1 MSVGLLLLS
10 LLLTHPD
17 LDEGRVAF
25 SAMKYR
31 AAVPAL
37 TRVTQDGAAA
47 DAEVQ
52 EALTLLARSHLAL
65 KAPEAA
71 EAAFEALLRRSPMAE
86 EPAGSPALRAL
97 FQKAKVTVFPPGTVR
112 LSRRQSGEDT
122 LLVEVVNPWRVAL
135 VATWYQVRPVAS
147 SRVLA
152 FQGAQVV
159 ASLPVGT
166 AGYLE
171 LTKDGQVVAALG
183 SRGEPILGPAGPMA
197 EPPLPPSDAPK
208 TDIAP
213 VLAPVATP
221 APAVTP
227 PAPLA
232 PVVQSRRVAGW
243 SLLGAGIATAAA
255 GAGVIAWGSDDR
267 RRGDG
272 FPFTTRDL
280 TEAEAL
286 KVSGDTKM
294 LAGGIVGGVGV
305 TGVIIGVIVLLT
317 Q

>member
-1 MSVGLLLLS
+1 MSVGLLLVS

-37 TRVTQDGAAA
+37 TRVTQDATAA

-65 KAPEAA
+65 KSMDAA
-71 EAAFEALLRRSPMAE
+71 RAAFEALLRRSPMAD

-97 FQKAKVTVFPPGTVR
+97 FQQARAAVFPPGTVR
-112 LSRRQSGEDT
+112 LARRQSGEDT
-122 LLVEVVNPWRVAL
+122 LLVDVVNPWGLAL
-135 VATWYQVRPVAS
+135 VATWHQVRPIAA
-147 SRVLA
+147 SRVLT
-152 FQGAQVV
+152 FQGNQLVS
-159 ASLPVGT
+159 SLPVGT
-166 AGYLE
+166 EGYLE

-183 SRGEPILGPAGPMA
+183 SRAEPILGPAGPM
-197 EPPLPPSDAPK
+197 PPSDAPK
-208 TDIAP
+208 TEVA
-213 VLAPVATP
+213 LTPVAAPTP
-221 APAVTP
+221 ALTP
-227 PAPLA
+227 PAPLQ
-232 PVVQSRRVAGW
+232 PVSASRRVAGW
-243 SLLGAGIATAAA
+243 TLVGAGIATVAA

-272 FPFTTRDL
+272 FPFTTQDL
-280 TEAEAL
+280 IEAEAL

-294 LAGGIVGGVGV
+294 VGGGIVGGVGL
-305 TGVIIGVIVLLT
+305 TSVIIGVIVLLT
-317 Q
+317 E